1 MTTCTAPNTRARRS
15 VPLAAVEAMMEARW
29 LVLER
34 RPRGGNT
41 VEEVGTDGWLKEA
54 SIGAG
59 DWRGGNNNSQ
69 MQQQQQL
76 QKAAM
81 HARSA
86 ATTRPIAQP
95 PATPVSLLPVPV
107 PPLPTPV
114 PTPVASP

>member
-1 MTTCTAPNTRARRS
+1 MACLQQN
-15 VPLAAVEAMMEARW
+15 VNECGYDIVYLLMNGYVEF
-29 LVLER
+29 
-34 RPRGGNT
+34 
-41 VEEVGTDGWLKEA
+41 
-54 SIGAG
+54 
-59 DWRGGNNNSQ
+59 

-114 PTPVASP
+114 PTPVASPQVQVRLQPA